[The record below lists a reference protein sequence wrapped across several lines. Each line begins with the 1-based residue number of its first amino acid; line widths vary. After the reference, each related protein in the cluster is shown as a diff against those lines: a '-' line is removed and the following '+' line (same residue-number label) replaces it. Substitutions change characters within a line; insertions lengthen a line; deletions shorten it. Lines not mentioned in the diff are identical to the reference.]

1 MNILFVGD
9 IVGAPGRQAIISL
22 LPELRQTYDLDL
34 VIANGENATHGHGI
48 SPEHYDALV
57 ESGVDWLTSG
67 DHIWKRPQ
75 IFAELDGEETR
86 LLRPANYPKGV
97 PGLGVVTF
105 SHGPT
110 TISLINLIGRV
121 FMHEGPDNPFH
132 AFDEIERTLP
142 KSDVI
147 LVDFHAEATSEKWCL
162 GHYLDGRVTAVLGT
176 HTHVPTA
183 DERILPK
190 GTAFISDVGMTG
202 PLDSSI
208 GTEKQPVIDHFLTGL
223 PWRYE
228 VAAGPVW
235 FNAILLQIQKGRAT
249 KIERV
254 QRFLP

>member
-1 MNILFVGD
+1 MNILFIGD
-9 IVGAPGRQAIISL
+9 IVGQPGREATMTL
-22 LPELRQTYDLDL
+22 LPALRQEYALDL

-48 SPEHYDALV
+48 SPDHYDTLI
-57 ESGVDWLTSG
+57 EGGVDWLTSG

-75 IFAELDGEETR
+75 IFTELNGEETR
-86 LLRPANYPKGV
+86 LLRPANYPNGV
-97 PGLGVVTF
+97 PGRGVVSFTLD
-105 SHGPT
+105 GT
-110 TISLINLIGRV
+110 KITLINLIGRV
-121 FMHEGPDNPFH
+121 FMHEGPDNPFT
-132 AFDEIERTLP
+132 AFDEIEQHLP
-142 KSDVI
+142 KSDI
-147 LVDFHAEATSEKWCL
+147 TLVDFHAEATSEKWCL

-190 GTAFISDVGMTG
+190 GTAFISDIGMTG

-228 VAAGPVW
+228 VAAGPIW
-235 FNAILLQIQKGRAT
+235 FNAIVLQIKKGRVT
-249 KIERV
+249 SIERV